1 MFHTD
6 PYFVQAEVAYRRDRG
21 RVTTGTPRT
30 APARRG
36 AVLLRRGRRR

>member
-21 RVTTGTPRT
+21 RVTAGTPRT